1 MFKKI
6 FLFIFNILNNIFI
19 FFRSLLF
26 TILFLLDT
34 LTLALFISFGRL
46 IFMYDRFRFVSRIW
60 TKTNIFLLK
69 YICGVK
75 YKVIGEENIP
85 NYNCLIVSKHQST
98 WETYFL
104 FQYFKKYPI
113 FVVKKELLSIPGIG
127 TSLKNVGCIAIDR
140 KDGIHSIK
148 KVEEQSKKIL
158 ENDDRHIL
166 IFPQGTR
173 VPVDSNTN
181 DYPYKGGF
189 LGIAKV
195 NNLDILPIA
204 LNSGKCWPKGSF
216 MKKPGTIEVKFMPVI
231 KHEDYKDMK
240 KTDILKLIEDTIEN
254 AQKTLN

>member
-1 MFKKI
+1 MLKK
-6 FLFIFNILNNIFI
+6 FFYFILNILNNIFI

-34 LTLALFISFGRL
+34 MILYLCISFGKL
-46 IFMYDRFRFVSRIW
+46 ILMYDRFKFFSKIW
-60 TKTNIFLLK
+60 TMTNIFLLK
-69 YICGVK
+69 YICGIK
-75 YKVIGEENIP
+75 YKVNGEENIP

-148 KVEEQSKKIL
+148 KIEEQSKEIL
-158 ENDDRHIL
+158 GNEKRHIL

-173 VPVDSNTN
+173 VPIDSSVN
-181 DYPYKGGF
+181 DYPYKSGF
-189 LGIAKV
+189 LNMAKA

-216 MKKPGTIEVKFMPVI
+216 MKKPGTIEVKFMPVM
-231 KHEDYKDMK
+231 KYEYYSTMK
-240 KTDILKLIEDTIEN
+240 KSDILKLVENTIEE
-254 AQKTLN
+254 AQKTLK